1 MRIDFRVRP
10 PFKSFTG
17 THMFNRRDPNPDMVT
32 INGLMI
38 NMPYYRSFE
47 ELSMDAFLEEM
58 DEARIDMGVVAG
70 RQAPPPYGGATN
82 EDVAELVSLY
92 PDRFVGFGSL
102 DMKAGNFAAQVDE
115 IHAMGMKGICLDSP
129 WWGFYDDDPALFPLY
144 ERAQEHGLI
153 VMITSSIFLGE
164 DLTYSDPVHIQRVAK
179 AFPNLTIVI
188 SHGCWPWSAQ
198 SAAVAF
204 AHPNVYLMP
213 DFYWNIPNTPGA
225 DEWVKAANYYL
236 SYRILHG
243 SAYPV
248 RPLEDSINGLLKL
261 GFESPEIAERI
272 LGGNAARLL
281 GLDESAARFPA
292 TPVELIR

>member
-1 MRIDFRVRP
+1 MRIDFRMRP
-10 PFKSFTG
+10 PFKSFLDTF
-17 THMFNRRDPNPDMVT
+17 MFDERPPQNPIAPNALTM
-32 INGLMI
+32 NL
-38 NMPYYRSFE
+38 PYYRSFADR
-47 ELSMDAFLEEM
+47 SMDAFLEEM
-58 DEARIDMGVVAG
+58 DEARIDMGVIVG
-70 RQAPPPYGGATN
+70 RIAPERFGSVKN

-102 DMKAGNFAAQVDE
+102 DLEAGNLAAQVDAA
-115 IHAMGMKGICLDSP
+115 HAMGLRGLGLDSP
-129 WWGFYDDDPALFPLY
+129 WCGFYDDDPRLFPMY
-144 ERAQEHGLI
+144 ERAQELGLI
-153 VMITSSIFLGE
+153 AMITSSVYLGE

-188 SHGCWPWSAQ
+188 SHGCWPWTAQ

-213 DFYWNIPNTPGA
+213 DLYWNVPSTPGA
-225 DEWVKAANYYL
+225 HEWVNAANYYL

-248 RPLEDSINGLLKL
+248 RSLGDSIEGLLKL
-261 GFESPEIAERI
+261 GFASTEIAERI